1 MITWTEGV
9 RVSGSGSGR
18 VSNFFFSAIKWG
30 PRVGYPLVSTAYL
43 NILYVLNVYLIFMG
57 VPEVLIP
64 LDAYVVH
71 PDFSIQNR
79 EDNIRSALIH

>member
-71 PDFSIQNR
+71 PGFFIQNR
-79 EDNIRSALIH
+79 GDNIRSAPIH